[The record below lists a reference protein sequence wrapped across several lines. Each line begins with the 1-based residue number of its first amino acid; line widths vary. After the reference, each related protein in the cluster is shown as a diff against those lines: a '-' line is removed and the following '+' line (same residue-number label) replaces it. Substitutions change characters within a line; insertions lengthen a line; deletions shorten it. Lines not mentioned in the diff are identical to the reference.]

1 MKKII
6 ILLLAIL
13 ITGFIFY
20 LMSVMA
26 PYLIDYITNFLSS
39 DNNG

>member
-6 ILLLAIL
+6 ILLLAIP

-26 PYLIDYITNFLSS
+26 PYLIDYITNFLSG

>member
-26 PYLIDYITNFLSS
+26 TYLIDYITNFLSG